1 MWFWFWGSKSR
12 VSMCQ
17 LQASQKHLQLREEIS
32 AQLMSAVEDGRLEAA
47 LARQVGVGVDPEDL
61 PGE

>member
-1 MWFWFWGSKSR
+1 
-12 VSMCQ
+12 MCQ